1 MKVLVM
7 LVALIN
13 CSFVLAQAKQ
23 KDRALDSIYP
33 FKKAV
38 LFSAVVPGSGQ
49 IFNSMHH
56 SQRKNAYWKVP
67 LIYAGLGATAWLI
80 FQNQQ
85 TVQSIKTEYSLRQIA
100 APVDPTWM
108 NYDDL
113 ALVSLYDQ
121 YARRRDLCI
130 LGMGAVYLFQLLD
143 AAVEAHFL
151 HFSVTPNLSMNL
163 QPYVIPRAFGCSAT
177 LHLNSNIRR

>member
-13 CSFVLAQAKQ
+13 YSFVLAQAKQ

-67 LIYAGLGATAWLI
+67 LIYAVLEQRLG
-80 FQNQQ
+80 
-85 TVQSIKTEYSLRQIA
+85 
-100 APVDPTWM
+100 
-108 NYDDL
+108 
-113 ALVSLYDQ
+113 
-121 YARRRDLCI
+121 
-130 LGMGAVYLFQLLD
+130 
-143 AAVEAHFL
+143 
-151 HFSVTPNLSMNL
+151 
-163 QPYVIPRAFGCSAT
+163 
-177 LHLNSNIRR
+177 